1 MTIVL
6 APDQSIEDLVTIA
19 NSSCPACGGALHRW
33 GNARWRVVR
42 RSTENMRFRPGRVRC
57 RSCGVT
63 HVVLPN
69 EVLVRRR
76 DALTVVARAWKLFA
90 EGGGA
95 RRVARTIGLPMET
108 VRGWQRRLRQR
119 ARLLY
124 GVERGS
130 DRDRMGWLLALVET
144 AAYHAG
150 WRADDEIWRFVS
162 YRCQGRLLYNTS
174 WP

>member
-1 MTIVL
+1 MTMVL
-6 APDQSIEDLVTIA
+6 SPGQSIADLVATG
-19 NSSCPACGGALHRW
+19 NHSCPVCGDALHRW

-42 RSTENMRFRPGRVRC
+42 RAAEEFRFQPGRVRC
-57 RSCGVT
+57 RGCGVT

-76 DALTVVARAWKLFA
+76 DAVVVVAAAWQLFA
-90 EGGGA
+90 DGGGA
-95 RRVARTIGLPMET
+95 RRVARVVGVPMET

-119 ARLLY
+119 ARIIY
-124 GVERGS
+124 GPSRGS
-130 DRDRMGWLLALVET
+130 DRDRVGWALASVE
-144 AAYHAG
+144 AAARSAG
-150 WRADDEIWRFVS
+150 WHTHDDVWRFVA